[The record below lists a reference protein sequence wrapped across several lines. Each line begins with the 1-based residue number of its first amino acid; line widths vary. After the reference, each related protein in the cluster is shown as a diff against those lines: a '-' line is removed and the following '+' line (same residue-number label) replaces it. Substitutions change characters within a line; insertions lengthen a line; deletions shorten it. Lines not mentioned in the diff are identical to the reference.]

1 MNHITHPALRT
12 ATRPAPGFT
21 LVELM
26 IVLVVVAVLAAVALP
41 SYQASVRK
49 GRRAEAFTALSLL
62 QQAQERWRSNNASY
76 TATLP
81 NTAGAASAPNGLGVA
96 ATTASGLYT
105 IGVNNQSSTGYTATA
120 TAVAGTSQARDGDCK
135 VLGVRLESGN
145 LRYGSAAAAPD
156 WAASS
161 PDAGKCWAR

>member
-1 MNHITHPALRT
+1 MNIAILAPRT
-12 ATRPAPGFT
+12 RARPAPGFT

-26 IVLVVVAVLAAVALP
+26 IVVVVVAVLAAVALP

-76 TATLP
+76 TVTLA
-81 NTAGAASAPNGLGVA
+81 NTAGAGVPPNGLGVA
-96 ATTASGLYT
+96 ATTPSGLYA
-105 IGVNNQSSTGYTATA
+105 ISVGAADPTGYTATA
-120 TAVAGTSQARDGDCK
+120 TAAAGTSQASDGDCK
-135 VLGVRLESGN
+135 VLAVQLAGGN
-145 LRYGSAAAAPD
+145 LKYGSAAAAVN